1 MSKFSIII
9 PTFNEAKNLPLLL
22 SDLSKLNS
30 FGEIIVVDA
39 NSTDKTVDIANLYGA
54 KVYHSNEK
62 NRGLQLNIGAKKA
75 KSEWFIFIHA
85 DSRLNKD
92 WSKIFKSILT
102 NDKSLIYFFKFKIDN
117 KKIIYR
123 FLETLVN
130 ARSFFLKN
138 PYGDQGLII
147 HRKNYFNKKGY
158 KKIPLMEDL
167 DFLFRFDKRKL
178 KMLNFP
184 IHTSSR
190 KWEKTNIALQS
201 LKNWNLRRR
210 WLNGESIKSIY
221 SDYYKDN

>member
-30 FGEIIVVDA
+30 FCEIIVVDA
-39 NSTDKTVDIANLYGA
+39 KSTDKTVDIANLYGA

-85 DSRLNKD
+85 DSRIYKD

-102 NDKSLIYFFKFKIDN
+102 NEKSLIYFFKFKIDN

-138 PYGDQGLII
+138 PYGNGNSSQKII
-147 HRKNYFNKKGY
+147 NIINKLNLKKFNTQ
-158 KKIPLMEDL
+158 KKI
-167 DFLFRFDKRKL
+167 
-178 KMLNFP
+178 
-184 IHTSSR
+184 T
-190 KWEKTNIALQS
+190 
-201 LKNWNLRRR
+201 
-210 WLNGESIKSIY
+210 Y
-221 SDYYKDN
+221 